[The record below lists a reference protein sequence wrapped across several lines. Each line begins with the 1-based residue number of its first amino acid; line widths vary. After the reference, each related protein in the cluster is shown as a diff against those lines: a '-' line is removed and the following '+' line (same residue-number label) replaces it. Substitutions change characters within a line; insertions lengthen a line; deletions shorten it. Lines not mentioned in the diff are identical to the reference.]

1 MSAGE
6 CVFNQQL
13 QSENKTPSRLKT
25 KKQKKKNG
33 ESVMFKPSVK
43 VLQIIRDGG
52 ATTTATATL
61 ACRADSLDPS
71 SPQGGGGGV
80 WILKKDPNH

>member
-1 MSAGE
+1 MCLINSYKAKIKRPPD
-6 CVFNQQL
+6 L
-13 QSENKTPSRLKT
+13 KKKKTP
-25 KKQKKKNG
+25 KNG

-43 VLQIIRDGG
+43 VLQITRDG

-71 SPQGGGGGV
+71 SPRGGEGGV